1 MTTQKQPMHDIVVIA
16 ASSGGLEALSALTA
30 ALPADLGA
38 TVFVVMHLQPGF
50 DSRLPELLNRNS
62 PLKSTFALHGETI
75 TPGRIYIAPADNH
88 LQLRDGYVQ
97 VVRGPKENGHRP
109 AADALFRTAS
119 TAYGPRVIG
128 VVLTGY
134 RDCGT
139 AGLLS
144 IKARGGIA
152 VVQSPET
159 AAVPEMPRSAIAHVA
174 VDHVVPLSEI
184 PDLIVRLVK
193 EPAIP
198 LQTPIPQLAVI
209 EGEERGD
216 PVEIACP
223 LCLGHMTEAKVGDF
237 SYFRCHVGH
246 AFSLASMAAEQ
257 AEELERA
264 LWAAVRALQESAS
277 MAERLGDAAPASL
290 RERMAEKAQAQN
302 QQAETIRDILLGRSR
317 LANRDADV
325 VTRADAETAAEN
337 H

>member
-1 MTTQKQPMHDIVVIA
+1 VTQTQSTHDIVVIA
-16 ASSGGLEALSALTA
+16 ASSGGLEALTALTA

-38 TVFVVMHLQPGF
+38 AVFVVMHLQPGF
-50 DSRLPELLNRNS
+50 DSRLPQLLDRKS
-62 PLKSTFALHGETI
+62 PLKSTFALHGEPI
-75 TPGRIYIAPADNH
+75 TPGRIYIAPVDNH

-119 TAYGPRVIG
+119 RAYGPRVIG

-159 AAVPEMPRSAIAHVA
+159 ASVPEMPRSAIANVA

-184 PDLIVRLVK
+184 PQLIVRLVK
-193 EPAIP
+193 EPAVP
-198 LQTPIPQLAVI
+198 VQHPVPQLAVI
-209 EGEERGD
+209 EGDELGNS
-216 PVEIACP
+216 VEISCP
-223 LCLGHMTEAKVGDF
+223 LCLGHMTAAKVGDF

-246 AFSLASMAAEQ
+246 SFSLGSMAAEQ

-290 RERMAEKAQAQN
+290 RDRLVEKAQAQN
-302 QQAETIRDILLGRSR
+302 QQAEIIRNILLGQAHLST
-317 LANRDADV
+317 RDAEV
-325 VTRADAETAAEN
+325 VTRADAAAEN